1 MALEQQASETSQVR
15 IPAELNA
22 SLNHF
27 FSDLKLR
34 ILDRAVRRASL
45 RTGTDGAPVL
55 QTDDILAIAQVAL
68 TDAVSELDQA
78 FSRYE
83 SSHVR
88 RAS

>member
-1 MALEQQASETSQVR
+1 MALEQQASEMSQVR

-22 SLNHF
+22 SLNRF

-45 RTGTDGAPVL
+45 RTGIDGAPVL
-55 QTDDILAIAQVAL
+55 QTDDILVIAQIAL
-68 TDAVSELDQA
+68 TDAVSELDQV
-78 FSRYE
+78 FTRRE

>member
-1 MALEQQASETSQVR
+1 MALERQAAEMSQIR

-22 SLNHF
+22 SLDRF

-45 RTGTDGAPVL
+45 RTGTNGTTVL
-55 QTDDILAIAQVAL
+55 QTDDVFAIAQIAL

-78 FSRYE
+78 FTRHE

>member
-1 MALEQQASETSQVR
+1 MALEQQASGVSQIR

-22 SLNHF
+22 SLDRF

-45 RTGTDGAPVL
+45 RTGTGGAAVL
-55 QTDDILAIAQVAL
+55 QTDDIFAIAQAAL

-88 RAS
+88 QAS

>member
-78 FSRYE
+78 FTRRE